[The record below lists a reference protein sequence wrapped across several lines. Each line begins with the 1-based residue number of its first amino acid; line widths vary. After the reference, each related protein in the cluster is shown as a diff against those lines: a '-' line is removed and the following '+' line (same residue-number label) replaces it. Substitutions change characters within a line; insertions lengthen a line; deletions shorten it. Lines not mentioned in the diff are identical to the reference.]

1 MSDQGTTFAAFL
13 KDELEAERKR
23 REAHDERGF
32 EVVKTTGTLVTL
44 VLGFAAVVL
53 GTDYRPHSQ
62 LVVIFVSLALL
73 VLVVSTGFA
82 LAATQL
88 LRYSVT
94 DKTGLDEILN
104 DRWESTEPTAR
115 GTVAQLSAKRIDN
128 LRTGNDKKADRLAR
142 AHWLQLIGL
151 ALLVLTV
158 VAEVASRAF

>member
-13 KDELEAERKR
+13 KDELAAERKR
-23 REAHDERGF
+23 REAHDQRGF

-44 VLGFAAVVL
+44 VLGFAAVLL
-53 GTDYRPHSQ
+53 GTDYRPDSQ
-62 LVVIFVSLALL
+62 LAVIFVSLALL

-82 LAATQL
+82 LSATQL

-94 DKTGLDEILN
+94 DKTGLDDILK

-115 GTVAQLSAKRIDN
+115 GIVAQLSAKTIDN

-142 AHWLQLIGL
+142 ANWLQLIGL

-158 VAEVASRAF
+158 IVEMASRAL